1 MASRSARRKS
11 APRGGARRRPSSRGA
26 APAAQL
32 ARVTPRRLERAV
44 ASLHLP
50 YSLTPDKEVRVMVDS
65 GVVSLV
71 AEASMLRVG
80 AWWLP
85 QAPLSLEVPLVVVA
99 NGWNLGRGVPVAGVT
114 EVGSGGALLMTASAV
129 VPVGVGLSDA
139 QLLHVV
145 EDATEDC
152 VGFLRH
158 LEEVFPQTRFNAMAA
173 SVGLLDQERDAVS
186 LSPEESA
193 HQARELVERARAAAD
208 SDLDHAGT
216 LLVGAMEH
224 AGRAGLTA
232 QDIGADELLVQLLE
246 RSVRDRKPEE
256 GRQAAV
262 GRRLLEGLR
271 PGGAPHGASPDD
283 AGESGADGAGSPVE
297 AAAGAGGGADGA
309 DGHGRAGTRPGND
322 DQGAGPHQA
331 VTAARVSAVLSAA
344 GRRVAQDVA
353 RDNAGGRDPGP
364 QGGQVPGAARGES
377 GPAQGGGQARCDEQ
391 DGSQEGGGPQVQ
403 GDQEQGPQ
411 GASGSGLVVEVGEH
425 QVQVGLE
432 GDDLVVR
439 SRWDAPVPGPVDDAL
454 LERALMVGA
463 GWNGAGRVL
472 GARVLAP
479 AGDPEDAAG
488 ARTDEVGSTGA
499 GAGGGAAGG
508 GLAVE
513 GYVRWCVAS
522 GASDSQLSHMLE
534 AALVEVDYLARFC
547 DQHVV
552 DTVIDTEA
560 GQAGTE
566 PV

>member
-11 APRGGARRRPSSRGA
+11 TPRGGVRRRPSSRGA
-26 APAAQL
+26 APTAQL
-32 ARVTPRRLERAV
+32 TRVTPRRLERAV

-50 YSLTPDKEVRVMVDS
+50 YSLTPDKEVRVMADS

-71 AEASMLRVG
+71 AEASMLKVG

-99 NGWNLGRGVPVAGVT
+99 NGWNLRRGVPVAGVT
-114 EVGSGGALLMTASAV
+114 EVGTGGALLMTASAV
-129 VPVGVGLSDA
+129 VPVGAGLSDA

-152 VGFLRH
+152 VGFLSH

-173 SVGLLDQERDAVS
+173 SVGLLDQERDAVR

-208 SDLDHAGT
+208 SDLDRAGT

-232 QDIGADELLVQLLE
+232 RDIGADELLVQLLE

-271 PGGAPHGASPDD
+271 SGGASHGASSGGASPDGAEAD
-283 AGESGADGAGSPVE
+283 GAAPGHGPGGGAHSGADGA
-297 AAAGAGGGADGA
+297 
-309 DGHGRAGTRPGND
+309 RPEDD
-322 DQGAGPHQA
+322 DQGAGPHWA
-331 VTAARVSAVLSAA
+331 VTIARVSAVLSAA
-344 GRRVAQDVA
+344 GRKVAHD
-353 RDNAGGRDPGP
+353 DAGVREPGP
-364 QGGQVPGAARGES
+364 QGGQV
-377 GPAQGGGQARCDEQ
+377 
-391 DGSQEGGGPQVQ
+391 QEA
-403 GDQEQGPQ
+403 QEQGSQ
-411 GASGSGLVVEVGEH
+411 ADSGSSLVVEVGEH
-425 QVQVGLE
+425 QVQVSLE

-439 SRWDAPVPGPVDDAL
+439 SRWDASVTGPVGEAL
-454 LERALMVGA
+454 LERALMVAA
-463 GWNGAGRVL
+463 GWNGAGQVL
-472 GARVLAP
+472 GARVVAPQDGAALA
-479 AGDPEDAAG
+479 DD
-488 ARTDEVGSTGA
+488 T
-499 GAGGGAAGG
+499 AGG
-508 GLAVE
+508 GLVVE

-547 DQHVV
+547 DQHV
-552 DTVIDTEA
+552 TTPETEHEADRQAA
-560 GQAGTE
+560 GQD
-566 PV
+566 